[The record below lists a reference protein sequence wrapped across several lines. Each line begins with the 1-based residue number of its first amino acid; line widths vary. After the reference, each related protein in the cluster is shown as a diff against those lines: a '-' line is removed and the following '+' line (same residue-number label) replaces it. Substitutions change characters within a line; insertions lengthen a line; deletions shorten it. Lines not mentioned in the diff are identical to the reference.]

1 MLEPMTD
8 VAPLHPLLDPDFW
21 QLPLS
26 DRMARF
32 ADLREEG
39 PFRLAPAQTPRLTRP
54 RPLGF
59 PARRLRLPRP
69 RRKTPPCPCPKPG
82 MPCMAMICRP

>member
-1 MLEPMTD
+1 MLGSMTD

-21 QLPLS
+21 QLPLD

-39 PFRLAPAQTPRLTRP
+39 PFLHVSYENPMSMQTESCH
-54 RPLGF
+54 
-59 PARRLRLPRP
+59 A
-69 RRKTPPCPCPKPG
+69 
-82 MPCMAMICRP
+82 